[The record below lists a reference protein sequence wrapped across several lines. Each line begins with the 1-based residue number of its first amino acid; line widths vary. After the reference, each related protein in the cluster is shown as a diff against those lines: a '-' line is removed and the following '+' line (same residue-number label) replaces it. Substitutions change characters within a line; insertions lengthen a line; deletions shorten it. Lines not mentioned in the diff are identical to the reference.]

1 MAEQLTETTA
11 RLRDEEDNDTRES
24 DGERE
29 REYVRGGKGRKDE
42 VGRSGIYP
50 ASSTNAPGDA
60 EIRSE
65 GDLGHHHIVPEAFEK
80 DQGWWGSE

>member
-1 MAEQLTETTA
+1 MAEQLTGTTA
-11 RLRDEEDNDTRES
+11 RLTEDEENGTRES

-29 REYVRGGKGRKDE
+29 RDYVRGGKG
-42 VGRSGIYP
+42 GI
-50 ASSTNAPGDA
+50 DA

-65 GDLGHHHIVPEAFEK
+65 GDLGHHHIVPEVFEK

>member
-11 RLRDEEDNDTRES
+11 RLRDEEDN
-24 DGERE
+24 ERE
-29 REYVRGGKGRKDE
+29 RDYVRGGKG
-42 VGRSGIYP
+42 SI
-50 ASSTNAPGDA
+50 DA

-65 GDLGHHHIVPEAFEK
+65 GDLGHHHILPEAFEK

>member
-11 RLRDEEDNDTRES
+11 RLTDEEENGTRES

-29 REYVRGGKGRKDE
+29 RDYVRGGTAR
-42 VGRSGIYP
+42 I
-50 ASSTNAPGDA
+50 DA

-65 GDLGHHHIVPEAFEK
+65 GDLGDDHIVPEAFEK
-80 DQGWWGSE
+80 GQGWWGSE

>member
-11 RLRDEEDNDTRES
+11 RLRDEEDN
-24 DGERE
+24 ERE
-29 REYVRGGKGRKDE
+29 REYVRGGRERID
-42 VGRSGIYP
+42 
-50 ASSTNAPGDA
+50 T

>member
-11 RLRDEEDNDTRES
+11 RLRDEEDN
-24 DGERE
+24 ERA
-29 REYVRGGKGRKDE
+29 RDYVRGGEG
-42 VGRSGIYP
+42 SI
-50 ASSTNAPGDA
+50 DA

-65 GDLGHHHIVPEAFEK
+65 GDLGHHHLVPEAFEK